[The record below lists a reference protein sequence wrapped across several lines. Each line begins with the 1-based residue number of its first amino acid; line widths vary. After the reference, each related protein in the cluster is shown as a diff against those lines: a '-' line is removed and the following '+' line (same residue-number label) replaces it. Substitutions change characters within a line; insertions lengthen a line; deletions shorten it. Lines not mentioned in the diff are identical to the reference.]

1 MKILITGA
9 NGTIGSELKKFLTNL
24 DVEVVTWDRSSVPID
39 GYYRMEEFLYAIQ
52 PDILFHLAAVNLNTY
67 TTDNSWL
74 ANYEWTSELA
84 WITKVLDIP
93 FIYTS
98 TAMVFSCNG
107 NARGPFTIHSQPD
120 AMEGYGY
127 EKRRAEER
135 IFYQNP
141 KATVVR
147 LGWQIGEKS
156 GSNNMIDYF
165 DRHMR
170 QHGHISA
177 STKWKPA
184 CSFIEDTV
192 KALFALV
199 KFPPGLYMIDSNEKW
214 SFFEI
219 ACALNELH
227 EGKWNIVAD
236 HNFIYD
242 QRLFDDRIKL
252 PSLKMRL
259 KKLR

>member
-1 MKILITGA
+1 MKILLTGA
-9 NGTIGSELKKFLTNL
+9 NGTIGSELKKFCTTL
-24 DVEVVTWDRSSVPID
+24 DIEVVTWDRNSVPID
-39 GYYRMEEFLYAIQ
+39 NYHRMEDFVCKIQ
-52 PDILFHLAAVNLNTY
+52 PAMLFHLAAVNLNTY

-84 WITKVLDIP
+84 WITQILNIP

-98 TAMVFSCNG
+98 TAMVFSCNVQ
-107 NARGPFTIHSQPD
+107 GPFTIHSQPD
-120 AMEGYGY
+120 TKEGYGY

-147 LGWQIGEKS
+147 LGWQIGEKP
-156 GSNNMIDYF
+156 GSNNMVDYF

-170 QHGHISA
+170 QYGHIEA
-177 STKWKPA
+177 STRWKPA

-192 KALFALV
+192 KVLFALA
-199 KFPPGLYMIDSNEKW
+199 KFPPGLYMLDSNEKW

-227 EGKWNIVAD
+227 GGKWTIIPD

-242 QRLFDDRIKL
+242 QRLLDDRIKM
-252 PSLKMRL
+252 PSLNNRL
-259 KKLR
+259 KGLM

>member
-9 NGTIGSELKKFLTNL
+9 NGTIGSELKNFFTNL
-24 DVEVVTWDRSSVPID
+24 NIEVLTWDRNIVPID
-39 GYYRMEEFLYAIQ
+39 NYHRMEQFVRKIQ
-52 PDILFHLAAVNLNTY
+52 PAILFHLAAVNLNTY

-84 WITKVLDIP
+84 WITKVLNIQ

-98 TAMVFSCNG
+98 TAMVFSSNVQ
-107 NARGPFTIHSQPD
+107 GPFTIHSQPD
-120 AMEGYGY
+120 ATEGYGY
-127 EKRRAEER
+127 EKRKSEER
-135 IFYQNP
+135 VFYQNP
-141 KATVVR
+141 KATIIR
-147 LGWQIGEKS
+147 LGWQIAEKP

-170 QHGHISA
+170 QYGKVEA
-177 STKWKPA
+177 STKWQPA
-184 CSFIEDTV
+184 CSFISDTV
-192 KALFALV
+192 EALFALA
-199 KFPPGLYMIDSNEKW
+199 KFPPGFYMLDSNEKW

-227 EGKWNIVAD
+227 GGKWNIVAD